1 MNHMEE
7 KMEQFDDTP
16 FDVQD
21 VLAGGWLPGPY
32 GPEDDKGTFNE
43 VTAEKT
49 ASALSMLD
57 LRRPVRT
64 YNLSEM
70 LYNGF
75 PAFGDRQ
82 YAQTL
87 VVNGFEAPPE
97 YLGIRQANEPIGS
110 FLMSSMEERVKFTY
124 NMGTKINGLQHV
136 GVGGLFYNGLRG
148 ADIAADWGTTRLG
161 MEKQGPIVTRGVV
174 VDVVGEKA
182 ASGEADAY
190 VLLANGNPCLRE
202 GYRITIDDI
211 ERALAREGVR
221 GPIGSGDV
229 VLLRTGWREYIE
241 LDPQMY
247 MSGRVPGLAV
257 SAVRYLGSKKPAIVG
272 IDIWFLSARLDDDPD
287 GTGGILAHQ
296 ELALRY
302 GVRVGEAVP
311 SHPLTDDGV
320 YEFVFIFNPNNARGA
335 VSASAPPLG
344 LATP

>member
-1 MNHMEE
+1 MDEFN
-7 KMEQFDDTP
+7 DTP
-16 FDVQD
+16 FDVQE
-21 VLAGGWLPGPY
+21 VLAGAWSPGPY
-32 GPEDDKGTFNE
+32 GAEDDKGTFNE

-49 ASALSMLD
+49 ASALAMLD
-57 LRRPVRT
+57 LGRPVRT
-64 YNLSEM
+64 YNLSET
-70 LYNGF
+70 LFNGF
-75 PAFGDRQ
+75 PAFGDRE
-82 YAQTL
+82 YEQTL
-87 VVNGFEAPPE
+87 VVNGFEVPPE
-97 YLGIRQANEPIGS
+97 FRGIQQANEPIGS

-136 GVGGLFYNGLRG
+136 GVGGLFYNGLWG

-174 VDVVGEKA
+174 IDVVGEKMA
-182 ASGEADAY
+182 GADTDAY
-190 VLLANGNPCLRE
+190 VLLANGKPCLSE
-202 GYRITIDDI
+202 GYRITITDI
-211 ERALAREGVR
+211 ERALARQHVR
-221 GPIGSGDV
+221 EPIGPGDV
-229 VLLRTGWREYIE
+229 VLIRTGWREYIE
-241 LDPQMY
+241 VEPKTY
-247 MSGRVPGLAV
+247 MAGSVPGLSV

-272 IDIWFLSARLDDDPD
+272 IDIWFLRARFDEDSD
-287 GTGGILAHQ
+287 GMGGILAHQ